1 MAKEFLTKAE
11 LVSDIAKRAGLKKA
25 DAEKALEAFIEAV
38 KDNLGKGKG
47 VRLIGF
53 GTFMVRERKARKGR
67 NPKTGQTITIPATK
81 VPAFKFSAS
90 LKGLVSGKK

>member
-11 LVSDIAKRAGLKKA
+11 LVSDMAKRAGLKKA

-47 VRLIGF
+47 VRLIGL
-53 GTFMVRERKARKGR
+53 GHLWLGRGNRERGGTRGR
-67 NPKTGQTITIPATK
+67 VKP
-81 VPAFKFSAS
+81 
-90 LKGLVSGKK
+90 

>member
-38 KDNLGKGKG
+38 KDSLGKGKG
-47 VRLIGF
+47 VRLIGL
-53 GTFMVRERKARKGR
+53 GTFMVGR
-67 NPKTGQTITIPATK
+67 GNRGRGGTRRRDKP
-81 VPAFKFSAS
+81 
-90 LKGLVSGKK
+90 

>member
-25 DAEKALEAFIEAV
+25 DAEKALEAFIETV

-53 GTFMVRERKARKGR
+53 GTFMVRERKSRKGR
-67 NPKTGQTITIPATK
+67 NPKTGQTITIPEQR
-81 VPAFKFSAS
+81 FQFSSSA
-90 LKGLVSGKK
+90 LP